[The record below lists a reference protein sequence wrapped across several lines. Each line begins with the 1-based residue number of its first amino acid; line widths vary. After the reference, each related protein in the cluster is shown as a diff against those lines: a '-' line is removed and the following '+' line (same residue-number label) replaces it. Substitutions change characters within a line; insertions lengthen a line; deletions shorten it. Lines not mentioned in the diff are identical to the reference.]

1 MAKSDEVERWFA
13 ETRPPSEKAMR
24 RVRDIIVAA
33 DRRISEYVK
42 YGTIQFKSDAGDFA
56 NFVQVKRAGV
66 NLMLMRGGRLKG
78 RYPHLEG
85 GAHRDGEGVV
95 RSADRR
101 LIGPLISTAPDHRQ
115 HPWAG
120 QKLSAVPSLSRKP
133 ARLGP
138 RSKAMV
144 QHTTSSHPDTAAHQV
159 VSSSRSPSIR
169 ASTRFRTTPITSTSR
184 VASSGVPAVSRS
196 LSAST

>member
-33 DRRISEYVK
+33 DRRITEYVK
-42 YGTIQFKSDAGDFA
+42 YGTVQFKSDAGDFA

-85 GAHRDGEGVV
+85 GAVKRMRIAD
-95 RSADRR
+95 DRR
-101 LIGPLISTAPDHRQ
+101 DRADETDEPAGERGPSEVRCRL
-115 HPWAG
+115 
-120 QKLSAVPSLSRKP
+120 
-133 ARLGP
+133 AR
-138 RSKAMV
+138 
-144 QHTTSSHPDTAAHQV
+144 
-159 VSSSRSPSIR
+159 
-169 ASTRFRTTPITSTSR
+169 F
-184 VASSGVPAVSRS
+184 
-196 LSAST
+196 